1 MDNSSNQNSS
11 SDNVVIESASWRD
24 YFDLCKPKVVAL
36 LLLTSVVGVV
46 LASPPGD
53 ISIFIL
59 IMSTLGIGLGS
70 AAGAAINQIVE
81 RESDARMAR
90 TENRPL
96 PQGRISQQN
105 AFIFA
110 VLMAVASV
118 FILTAWIN
126 VLTAVLTFASM
137 IGYAVIYTMY
147 LKKATPQ
154 NIVIG
159 GLAGATPPLLGWTSV
174 TDSVDPHGLLLVLII
189 YTWTPPHFW
198 ALAIHRR
205 DDYAKVNLPML
216 PVTHG
221 IEFTKYSILGYTI
234 LMFMVTLL
242 PYLSYMRG
250 EIYLVSAV
258 LLGMYF
264 FYKVFMLM
272 FSDRKNAA
280 ISTFVYS
287 INYLML
293 LFVAMVV
300 DHYFAADVSQYLCKS
315 FQYKCL

>member
-1 MDNSSNQNSS
+1 MSHKQ
-11 SDNVVIESASWRD
+11 ASWRD

-36 LLLTSVVGVV
+36 LLLTAVVGVV
-46 LASPPGD
+46 LASPPGEV
-53 ISIFIL
+53 SLFIL
-59 IMSTLGIGLGS
+59 VVSTVGIGLAA

-81 RESDARMAR
+81 RESDSKMAR
-90 TENRPL
+90 TEGRPL
-96 PQGRISQQN
+96 PQGRVSQQN

-110 VLMAVASV
+110 VMLAAASV
-118 FILTAWIN
+118 FMLTAWIN

-137 IGYAVIYTMY
+137 IGYAVVYTMY
-147 LKKATPQ
+147 LKRATPQ

-174 TDSVDPHGLLLVLII
+174 TDSMDPHGILLVLII

-234 LMFMVTLL
+234 LMIMVTIL
-242 PYLSYMRG
+242 PYLAYMQG
-250 EIYLVSAV
+250 LIYLVSAL
-258 LLGMYF
+258 LLGFYF
-264 FYKVFMLM
+264 LYKVLVLM
-272 FSDRKNAA
+272 FTERANAA

-293 LFVAMVV
+293 LFVAMIV
-300 DHYFAADVSQYLCKS
+300 DHYFNVKLIAYLVS
-315 FQYKCL
+315 

>member
-1 MDNSSNQNSS
+1 MNTETVQT
-11 SDNVVIESASWRD
+11 EKATWRD
-24 YFDLCKPKVVAL
+24 YFDLCKPRVIAL
-36 LLLTSVVGVV
+36 LVITAMVGVL
-46 LASPPGD
+46 LASPPGEL
-53 ISIFIL
+53 SLFIL
-59 IMSTLGIGLGS
+59 VVSSIGIGLGS
-70 AAGAAINQIVE
+70 AAGAAINQLVE
-81 RESDARMAR
+81 RETDAEMAR

-96 PQGRISQQN
+96 PKGRVDQQH

-110 VLMAVASV
+110 MLLAASSV

-159 GLAGATPPLLGWTSV
+159 GLAGAMPPLLGWVSV
-174 TDSVDPHGLLLVLII
+174 TNSIDAQGLLLVLII

-234 LMFMVTLL
+234 IMILVTLL
-242 PYLSYMRG
+242 PYLIFMSGWFYLLCSTLLNLYFLYM
-250 EIYLVSAV
+250 V
-258 LLGMYF
+258 LL
-264 FYKVFMLM
+264 LM
-272 FSDRKNAA
+272 FGKRENAA
-280 ISTFVYS
+280 MKTFVYS
-287 INYLML
+287 INYLLL
-293 LFVAMVV
+293 LFVSMVI
-300 DHYFAADVSQYLCKS
+300 DHYLVVI
-315 FQYKCL
+315 

>member
-1 MDNSSNQNSS
+1 MTETT
-11 SDNVVIESASWRD
+11 IRSASWRD

-36 LLLTSVVGVV
+36 LLLTSIVGVV
-46 LASPPGD
+46 LASPPGE
-53 ISIFIL
+53 ISLFVLVI
-59 IMSTLGIGLGS
+59 STLGIGLAA
-70 AAGAAINQIVE
+70 AAGAVINQVVE
-81 RESDARMAR
+81 RENDAKMAR
-90 TENRPL
+90 TEGRPL
-96 PQGRISQQN
+96 PQGKVTQQN

-110 VLMAVASV
+110 VMLAVTSV
-118 FILTAWIN
+118 FVLTAWIN

-174 TDSVDPHGLLLVLII
+174 TNSIDPHGLLLVLII

-221 IEFTKYSILGYTI
+221 IEFTKYAILGYTI
-234 LMFMVTLL
+234 LMILVTIL
-242 PYLSYMRG
+242 PYLAYMRG
-250 EIYLVSAV
+250 LIYLAAAL
-258 LLGMYF
+258 LLGFYF
-264 FYKVFMLM
+264 LYMVLRLM
-272 FSDRKNAA
+272 FTEHHHIA
-280 ISTFVYS
+280 IKTFVYS

-293 LFVAMVV
+293 LFLAMVV
-300 DHYFAADVSQYLCKS
+300 DHYFPIYVEYS
-315 FQYKCL
+315 

>member
-1 MDNSSNQNSS
+1 MNTET
-11 SDNVVIESASWRD
+11 VHAEHATWRD
-24 YFDLCKPKVVAL
+24 YLDLCKPRVITL
-36 LLLTSVVGVV
+36 LVITAMVGVV
-46 LASPPGD
+46 LASPPGEL
-53 ISIFIL
+53 SIFVL
-59 IMSTLGIGLGS
+59 IVSSIGIGLGS
-70 AAGAAINQIVE
+70 AAGAAINQLVE
-81 RESDARMAR
+81 RETDAEMAR

-96 PQGRISQQN
+96 PQGRVDQQH

-110 VLMAVASV
+110 MLLAAGSV

-159 GLAGATPPLLGWTSV
+159 GLAGAMPPLLGWVSV
-174 TDSVDPHGLLLVLII
+174 TNSIDPQGLLLVLII

-234 LMFMVTLL
+234 IMILVTFL
-242 PYLSYMRG
+242 PYLIFMSG
-250 EIYLVSAV
+250 WIYLASAIVLNLYFLYMV
-258 LLGMYF
+258 LL
-264 FYKVFMLM
+264 LM
-272 FSDRKNAA
+272 FSKRENAA
-280 ISTFVYS
+280 MKTFVYS
-287 INYLML
+287 INYLLL
-293 LFVAMVV
+293 LFVSMVV
-300 DHYFAADVSQYLCKS
+300 DHYLVVI
-315 FQYKCL
+315 

>member
-1 MDNSSNQNSS
+1 MMNTETLQT
-11 SDNVVIESASWRD
+11 EKATWRD
-24 YFDLCKPKVVAL
+24 YFDLCKPRVIAL
-36 LLLTSVVGVV
+36 LVITAMVGVL
-46 LASPPGD
+46 LASPPGEL
-53 ISIFIL
+53 SLFIL
-59 IMSTLGIGLGS
+59 VVSSIGIGLGS
-70 AAGAAINQIVE
+70 AAGAAINQLVE
-81 RESDARMAR
+81 RETDAEMAR

-96 PQGRISQQN
+96 PKGRVDQQH

-110 VLMAVASV
+110 MLLAASSV

-159 GLAGATPPLLGWTSV
+159 GLAGAMPPLLGWVSV
-174 TDSVDPHGLLLVLII
+174 TNSIDPQGLLLVLII

-234 LMFMVTLL
+234 IMILVTLL
-242 PYLSYMRG
+242 PYLIFMSGWFYLLCSSLLNLYFLYM
-250 EIYLVSAV
+250 V
-258 LLGMYF
+258 LR
-264 FYKVFMLM
+264 LM
-272 FSDRKNAA
+272 FGKGENAA
-280 ISTFVYS
+280 MKTFVYS
-287 INYLML
+287 INYLLL
-293 LFVAMVV
+293 LFVSMVI
-300 DHYFAADVSQYLCKS
+300 DHYLVVI
-315 FQYKCL
+315 

>member
-1 MDNSSNQNSS
+1 MNTETVHTKN
-11 SDNVVIESASWRD
+11 ASWRD
-24 YFDLCKPKVVAL
+24 YLDLCKPRVITL
-36 LLLTSVVGVV
+36 LVITAMVGVV
-46 LASPPGD
+46 LASPPGEL
-53 ISIFIL
+53 SLFIL
-59 IMSTLGIGLGS
+59 IVSSIGIGLGS
-70 AAGAAINQIVE
+70 AAGAAINQLVE
-81 RESDARMAR
+81 RETDAEMAR

-96 PQGRISQQN
+96 PQGRVDQQH
-105 AFIFA
+105 AFVFA
-110 VLMAVASV
+110 LLLAASSV

-159 GLAGATPPLLGWTSV
+159 GLAGAMPPLLGWVSV
-174 TDSVDPHGLLLVLII
+174 TNSIDPQGLLLVLII

-234 LMFMVTLL
+234 IMILVTFL
-242 PYLSYMRG
+242 PYLIFMSG
-250 EIYLVSAV
+250 WIYLASAIVLNLYFLYMV
-258 LLGMYF
+258 LL
-264 FYKVFMLM
+264 LM
-272 FSDRKNAA
+272 FSKRENVAMK
-280 ISTFVYS
+280 TFVYS
-287 INYLML
+287 INYLLL
-293 LFVAMVV
+293 LFVSMVV
-300 DHYFAADVSQYLCKS
+300 DHYLVVI
-315 FQYKCL
+315 

>member
-1 MDNSSNQNSS
+1 MSTDSETINDDSQLK
-11 SDNVVIESASWRD
+11 ASWRD
-24 YFDLCKPKVVAL
+24 YFALCKPKVVAL

-46 LASPPGD
+46 LASPPGE
-53 ISIFIL
+53 ISLFVL
-59 IMSTLGIGLGS
+59 FFSTLGIGLGS

-96 PQGRISQQN
+96 PKGRVSQQK

-110 VLMAVASV
+110 VLLAAASV
-118 FILTAWIN
+118 FVLTAWVN

-137 IGYAVIYTMY
+137 IGYAVVYTMY

-174 TDSVDPHGLLLVLII
+174 TDSIDPHGLLLVLII

-242 PYLSYMRG
+242 PYLAYMRG
-250 EIYLVSAV
+250 EIYLVSAL
-258 LLGMYF
+258 LLGFYF

-272 FSDRKNAA
+272 FSEKKNAA

-300 DHYFAADVSQYLCKS
+300 DHYFAGSVSQYLCDN
-315 FQYKCL
+315 FQFKCLR